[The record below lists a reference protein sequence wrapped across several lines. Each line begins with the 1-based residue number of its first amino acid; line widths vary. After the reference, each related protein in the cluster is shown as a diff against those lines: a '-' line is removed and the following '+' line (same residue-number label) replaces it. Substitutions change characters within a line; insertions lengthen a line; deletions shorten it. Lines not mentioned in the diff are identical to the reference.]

1 MSVFFSFSPV
11 FAYFFNS
18 ENNRKLVSSPPTA
31 ININNFPIQNISGR
45 SQILPL
51 IGNDSDGTIISF
63 KILSLPNSAHG
74 ILYLN
79 DVVVGINQVLNPV
92 QAKQLQFEV
101 KSTFTGTAS
110 FTYTTTDNDGNSDD
124 SAAIF
129 SIPVTDNGTLLVCTG
144 GGLGNNILGA
154 QGTFSSPFIT
164 ANATSSCI
172 NNNSTVASPL
182 QNLGNA
188 KPGLTNYNYAST
200 SGGLGPEG
208 TYSFLKTLGTMA
220 TRNCI
225 KTDWVASDHTG
236 DGGYAMIVNGSPNS
250 ATFGKT
256 FYNAS
261 SIAVCP
267 NTLYE
272 FSAYVINVLPGNHS
286 AALPGTEPNISFY
299 INNQM
304 VSTSGAIPYSNASTS
319 FEPTWVK
326 VGGLWYSGPNTSV
339 NLRIDNATF
348 VASGNDLG
356 LDDISMAI
364 CGPEITY
371 PDISLTPKFCSYGVL
386 PLKANIVASIN
397 TYASY
402 IFQNSTDG
410 GLSWTDMGS
419 PATGSPVYNTLTGS
433 YEYQAIYGDIPID
446 PSMNGYRYRLKVAT
460 DASNLSGTTCNISAD
475 KIITVSAFEKPLAGA
490 DITGCNSSSTAK
502 LKVAGSGETWASVA
516 GNPAPATIDQSGNV
530 SGMVS
535 NGFYRFQL
543 INSSGC
549 ADTVSVTRDE
559 VSSAGTDVK
568 ICSSQNTYKFP
579 DAGLGYKWIKFAGN
593 PADAS
598 IDSLTG
604 EVTGMSADGIYRF
617 MLKSD
622 YGGCTDDVSIT
633 RSTLILIS
641 NQTNVNCFGESTGSI
656 NLTVTGG
663 TAPYSYSWSSGQTTE
678 DISSLSAGSYIVTV
692 TDSTGCT
699 ATDTILITQPL
710 AALTLSSTQ
719 ANINCFGESTGAIN
733 LTVSGGTAPYSYS
746 WSSGQSTEDISSLTA
761 GSYTVTVTDS
771 KGCTATETITI
782 TQPLAVLAI
791 ASTQTN
797 VNCFGEST
805 GAINLTVSGGTA
817 PYSYTWSSGQSTEDI
832 SSLAAGSYTI
842 TVTDSKGCTATETIL
857 ITQPLAA
864 LTLSSTQTNINCFGE
879 STGAINLTVSG
890 GTAPY
895 SYSWSSGQSTEDIS
909 SLAAGSYTIT
919 ITDSKGCSATETIL
933 ITQPLAALT
942 LTTTQTNINCFGEST
957 GAINLTVSGGT
968 APYSYSWSSGQTT
981 EDISSLA
988 AGSYTITVTDSKGC
1002 TATETILITQP
1013 LAALT
1018 LSSTQTNIN
1027 CFGEST
1033 GAINLTVSG
1042 GTAPY
1047 SYNWSSGQSTE
1058 DLSSLTAG
1066 SYTVTVTDS
1075 KGCTAT
1081 ETIQITQPLAALT
1094 LSSTQTNINC
1104 FGESTGA
1111 INLTVSGGTAP
1122 YSYSWSSGQSTEDLS
1137 SLIAGSY
1144 TVTVTDSK
1152 GCTATE

>member
-1 MSVFFSFSPV
+1 
-11 FAYFFNS
+11 
-18 ENNRKLVSSPPTA
+18 
-31 ININNFPIQNISGR
+31 
-45 SQILPL
+45 PL
-51 IGNDSDGTIISF
+51 IGSDSDGTIISF
-63 KILSLPNSAHG
+63 KILSLPNNLHG
-74 ILYLN
+74 TLYLN
-79 DVVVGINQVLNPV
+79 NVIVSVNQVLNPV

-110 FTYTTTDNDGNSDD
+110 FAFTATDNDGNSDD

-129 SIPVTDNGTLLVCTG
+129 SIPVTDNGTLLVCSG
-144 GGLGNNILGA
+144 AGLGNNILGA

-172 NNNSTVASPL
+172 NNNSTVASPS

-299 INNQM
+299 INNQL

-319 FEPTWVK
+319 FEPAWVK

-402 IFQNSTDG
+402 IFQNSIDG

-433 YEYQAIYGDIPID
+433 YEYQAIYGDIPIN

-460 DASNLSGTTCNISAD
+460 DANNLSGTTCNISAD

-490 DITGCNSSSTAK
+490 DITGCNSSNTAK
-502 LKVAGSGETWASVA
+502 LKATGSGETWAIVA
-516 GNPAPATIDQSGNV
+516 GNPAPATIDQSGNI

-535 NGFYRFQL
+535 NGFYRFHL

-549 ADTVSVTRDE
+549 TDTVSVTRDV
-559 VSSAGTDVK
+559 VSSAGIDVK
-568 ICSSQNTYKFP
+568 ICSPQSTYKLA
-579 DAGLGYKWIKFAGN
+579 DSGLGYKWIKLAGN
-593 PADAS
+593 PVDAS

-604 EVTGMSADGIYRF
+604 EVTGMSADGVYRF
-617 MLKSD
+617 ILKSD

-633 RSTLILIS
+633 RSSLTLIS
-641 NQTNVNCFGESTGSI
+641 SQTNVNCFGESTGTI
-656 NLTVTGG
+656 NLTISGG
-663 TAPYSYSWSSGQTTE
+663 TAPYTYSWNSGQSSE
-678 DISSLSAGSYIVTV
+678 DLNGLSAGTYIISVL
-692 TDSTGCT
+692 DSIGCT
-699 ATDTILITQPL
+699 ATDTILI
-710 AALTLSSTQ
+710 S
-719 ANINCFGESTGAIN
+719 
-733 LTVSGGTAPYSYS
+733 
-746 WSSGQSTEDISSLTA
+746 
-761 GSYTVTVTDS
+761 
-771 KGCTATETITI
+771 
-782 TQPLAVLAI
+782 
-791 ASTQTN
+791 
-797 VNCFGEST
+797 
-805 GAINLTVSGGTA
+805 
-817 PYSYTWSSGQSTEDI
+817 
-832 SSLAAGSYTI
+832 
-842 TVTDSKGCTATETIL
+842 
-857 ITQPLAA
+857 QPLAA

-879 STGAINLTVSG
+879 
-890 GTAPY
+890 
-895 SYSWSSGQSTEDIS
+895 
-909 SLAAGSYTIT
+909 
-919 ITDSKGCSATETIL
+919 
-933 ITQPLAALT
+933 
-942 LTTTQTNINCFGEST
+942 
-957 GAINLTVSGGT
+957 
-968 APYSYSWSSGQTT
+968 
-981 EDISSLA
+981 
-988 AGSYTITVTDSKGC
+988 
-1002 TATETILITQP
+1002 
-1013 LAALT
+1013 
-1018 LSSTQTNIN
+1018 
-1027 CFGEST
+1027 
-1033 GAINLTVSG
+1033 
-1042 GTAPY
+1042 
-1047 SYNWSSGQSTE
+1047 
-1058 DLSSLTAG
+1058 
-1066 SYTVTVTDS
+1066 
-1075 KGCTAT
+1075 
-1081 ETIQITQPLAALT
+1081 
-1094 LSSTQTNINC
+1094 
-1104 FGESTGA
+1104 
-1111 INLTVSGGTAP
+1111 
-1122 YSYSWSSGQSTEDLS
+1122 
-1137 SLIAGSY
+1137 
-1144 TVTVTDSK
+1144 
-1152 GCTATE
+1152 